1 MRLVLLLVTRL
12 LAVVVLCLVAAAVWA
27 TIDAHCSVDRAV
39 SSSARRVAQRLEA
52 LYWHDLLLHGNRMRE
67 HLLPVPEW
75 RSVETAKLIS
85 PGICIEV
92 EPRGA
97 FEKPLCGQ
105 SHGIG
110 APAPSW
116 FAAAVPMFL
125 GSHVAVAQPISE
137 RLPTAGTVFA
147 IPDPEAA
154 LALARKRIADSVHVA
169 LLMAVAIAILASL
182 VITRTLAP
190 AQSIVDAL
198 KRMARGQHRTSLP
211 RFRSM
216 ELAMIGRAV
225 ADLGD
230 RLAEATEQR
239 AILIRRLLEIRNDE
253 RHLLARELH
262 DEFGQNLSAIL
273 AFASTIEAAGAKD
286 GDVPSGDLRSSDLRR
301 VAEDARMISQAT
313 HRIMACLRDTL
324 NRLRQPPAE
333 ELGLEASLVRL
344 VDSWRSQDVARPA
357 IQLDMHG
364 DLADV
369 RGTVATTAYRMA
381 QECLTNAL
389 RHSAARHILLRIER
403 RTGPENALLICVEDD
418 GGGDA
423 VRVAQ
428 SAGLGLTGIR
438 ERVAAAGG
446 SLSIAPAP
454 HGLSVA
460 ATIPLAA

>member
-1 MRLVLLLVTRL
+1 MRLVLLLVARL
-12 LAVVVLCLVAAAVWA
+12 LAVVALCLAAAAVWA
-27 TIDAHCSVDRAV
+27 TINAHRDVGRAAAA
-39 SSSARRVAQRLEA
+39 SAQRVAQALEA
-52 LYWHDLLLHGNRMRE
+52 LYWHDLLWHDNRMRE

-75 RSVETAKLIS
+75 RTVETAKLIS
-85 PGICIEV
+85 PGICIEL
-92 EPRGA
+92 EPRAA

-105 SHGIG
+105 SRGIG
-110 APAPSW
+110 AAPPAW
-116 FAAAVPMFL
+116 FAAAVPMLL
-125 GSHVAVAQPISE
+125 GSHVAVVRPISV
-137 RLPTAGTVFA
+137 RSSMAGTVSA
-147 IPDPEAA
+147 VPDPDAA
-154 LALARKRIADSVHVA
+154 LALAWERISDNIHVA
-169 LLMAVAIAILASL
+169 LLMAAAIAILASL
-182 VITRTLAP
+182 AIARTLAP

-198 KRMARGQHRTSLP
+198 KGMAGGRYRTSLP

-225 ADLGD
+225 GDLGD

-239 AILIRRLLEIRNDE
+239 AILTRRLLDIRNDE
-253 RHLLARELH
+253 RRALARELH

-273 AFASTIEAAGAKD
+273 AFASTIEAAGAED
-286 GDVPSGDLRSSDLRR
+286 QESGR
-301 VAEDARMISQAT
+301 VMEDALMISQAA
-313 HRIMACLRDTL
+313 HRLMACLRDTL
-324 NRLRQPPAE
+324 NRLRHPPPE
-333 ELGLEASLVRL
+333 ELGLEASLVSL

-357 IQLDMHG
+357 IQLDLHG

-369 RGTVATTAYRMA
+369 RGAAATTAYRVA

-389 RHSAARHILLRIER
+389 RHSAARQILLRIER
-403 RTGPENALLICVEDD
+403 RTGSENALLICVEDD

-428 SAGLGLTGIR
+428 STGLGLTGIR

-454 HGLSVA
+454 RGLSVA